1 MRGMDNM
8 LKLEAWVLN
17 EKLIII
23 IYNVR
28 RGKMKLIR
36 PTIDY
41 MYIVNEAESR
51 NGTMYYL
58 QNKLILV
65 RLY

>member
-1 MRGMDNM
+1 
-8 LKLEAWVLN
+8 
-17 EKLIII
+17 
-23 IYNVR
+23 
-28 RGKMKLIR
+28 MKLIR

-65 RLY
+65 RLYWRAYFLFFDKREKKC